1 MYLCL
6 YLPSQSKDQSNV
18 SWYCC
23 CLNVVLVGYSSLKIK
38 ISLFVFYSSNIIS
51 ELCSSTVFCL
61 VSTQFLVTV
70 PRFLLFDNYILWW
83 WIISNF
89 NSGWSFEKT
98 IWYFFVLWQMIFY
111 DSSLQKK
118 VLMKI
123 MNWFYELFDYLHKKS
138 SGGVLLKRCS

>member
-23 CLNVVLVGYSSLKIK
+23 CLNVALVGYSSLEIK

-51 ELCSSTVFCL
+51 ELCSATVFCL

-70 PRFLLFDNYILWW
+70 PRFLLFDNDILWW

-89 NSGWSFEKT
+89 NSGWSSEKT

-111 DSSLQKK
+111 NSSLQKK